1 MRSATQRPLT
11 RLHRAACRLRKLICV
26 LCALLWI
33 GTAGAQPQELTRE
46 IYPPATE
53 KGPAV
58 VVVSGIG
65 GTASFR
71 KFSAKLAKAGY
82 YVILMD
88 GRDVLILPGD
98 TRGLDGAV
106 NLRRVIKEAQ
116 SAEKA
121 VPGKVALVGFSLG
134 GGGVLLHG
142 TPLQDQVAAVV
153 AYYPA
158 ITHLG
163 PDLQPLAARMQTP
176 VLVLAGEQDRYRD
189 CCLLE
194 SMRALAA
201 APKSAP
207 FDLVVYPKANHGF
220 NLAIPE
226 VYRAEDA
233 ADAWQRT
240 TDFLKQHL
248 PLRSR

>member
-1 MRSATQRPLT
+1 MPCFLFA
-11 RLHRAACRLRKLICV
+11 V
-26 LCALLWI
+26 LWL
-33 GTAGAQPQELTRE
+33 GTAAAAQPRELTRE

-53 KGPAV
+53 KGPAI

-71 KFSAKLAKAGY
+71 EYSAKLAKAGY
-82 YVILMD
+82 YVVLMD
-88 GRDVLILPGD
+88 GRDVLILPSD
-98 TRGLDGAV
+98 TRVLDGAA

-121 VPGKVALVGFSLG
+121 VSGKVALVGFSLG

-142 TPLQDQVAAVV
+142 APLKDQVAAVV

-163 PDLQPLAARMQTP
+163 PDLQPLAARMRTP
-176 VLVLAGEQDRYRD
+176 VLVLAGGQDRYRD

-194 SMRALAA
+194 SMRALAK
-201 APKSAP
+201 APKPAP
-207 FDLVVYPKANHGF
+207 FELVVYPKANHGF

-233 ADAWQRT
+233 ADAWQRS
-240 TDFLKQHL
+240 TDFLKQYH
-248 PLRSR
+248 PQGNR